1 MLNKLT
7 LVIISHIYTYK
18 IIVLHSLHSYNVIF
32 QLYLS
37 KVG

>member
-7 LVIISHIYTYK
+7 VVIISHIYIYQ
-18 IIVLHSLHSYNVIF
+18 IIVLHSLNSYNVIF